1 MLTKI
6 ENSAAKRLSKQD
18 LLEGAKK
25 RETIHIEELNGDIV
39 IRPLTFGE
47 LAKLSSTSG
56 VPMMPDGTPDLSKVD
71 SNDMILKNFDFIK
84 QVVTLGM
91 ISETSPITPEDVD
104 KMPGGLPVIIASSI
118 LELSGWASPE
128 IAKKKD

>member
-1 MLTKI
+1 MLTKVD
-6 ENSAAKRLSKQD
+6 NNAVKRLSKQD
-18 LLEGAKK
+18 ILEGARR
-25 RETIHIEELNGDIV
+25 RETIHIQELDGDIV

-91 ISETSPITPEDVD
+91 VSEGSPITPEDVD
-104 KMPGGLPVIIASSI
+104 KMPGGLPMIIAASI